1 MTLYPGNSECQ
12 VRGYNRSMPRNGE
25 PARRR
30 LQQAALELFCERGY
44 EQTTASE
51 IAARAGVT
59 ERTFFRHFPDKREV
73 LFDGQIT
80 LRAALTGA
88 IAEAPETLQPLEILY
103 RAFRSVEQLLEANR
117 PFSVPR
123 QQVIADT
130 PALQERDLAKEAAL
144 TADMALALR
153 HRGVDERL
161 AGLAAQTGWA
171 AFHFAVASW
180 FADPSCPLGAHLD
193 NAFDEL
199 GRLTSPLTVT
209 EARRSQQENVK
220 RLDLQGL

>member
-1 MTLYPGNSECQ
+1 
-12 VRGYNRSMPRNGE
+12 MPRNGE

-30 LQQAALELFCERGY
+30 LQQAALELFGERGY
-44 EQTTASE
+44 EQTTTSE

-88 IAEAPETLQPLEILY
+88 IAEAPETLQPLEVLY
-103 RAFRSVEQLLEANR
+103 WAFCSVEQVLEDNR

-130 PALQERDLAKEAAL
+130 PALQERELAKEAAL
-144 TADMALALR
+144 TGDLVLALS

-161 AGLAAQTGWA
+161 ATLAAQTGWA
-171 AFHFAVASW
+171 AFHYAVVCW
-180 FADPSCPLGAHLD
+180 FADPSRPLGAHLD

-199 GRLTSPLTVT
+199 CRLSSALTVT
-209 EARRSQQENVK
+209 EARRS
-220 RLDLQGL
+220 R